1 MSKIWNRESPMKF
14 VKLMLTSFTTTL
26 VLASCAANV
35 PTRFYTLSTPVNTTQ
50 PVIKTTAISIE
61 VLPVNVPE
69 RLKRPQLVISTQGT
83 QLKILE
89 QDRWSSSF
97 NDELHDVFA
106 SGIAAQVGAVDVTR
120 GGRVA
125 NQPIY
130 RIAITLRQLDA
141 VPGDKIQANFGWT
154 ITRLDTSSGVS
165 KDTVI
170 SCQLTITKPVSNS
183 IDAVVQGMQATVAD
197 VVAAISANVTSLNSS
212 NAAECGG

>member
-35 PTRFYTLSTPVNTTQ
+35 PTRFYTLSTPVNTMQ
-50 PVIKTTAISIE
+50 PVSKTTAISIE

-89 QDRWSSSF
+89 HDRWSSSF

-106 SGIAAQVGAVDVTR
+106 SGIAAEVGAVDVTR

-130 RIAITLRQLDA
+130 RIAISLRQLDT

-154 ITRLDTSSGVS
+154 ITRLDTGSVVS
-165 KDTVI
+165 KDTVT
-170 SCQLTITKPVSNS
+170 SCQLTITKPVGSS
-183 IDAVVQGMQATVAD
+183 IDAVVQGMQAAVAD
-197 VVAAISANVTSLNSS
+197 VVTAISANVISLNGS

>member
-1 MSKIWNRESPMKF
+1 MKF
-14 VKLMLTSFTTTL
+14 VKLMLTSVAAIVL
-26 VLASCAANV
+26 LASCATSVA
-35 PTRFYTLSTPVNTTQ
+35 TRFYTLSTPAKSTQ
-50 PVIKTTAISIE
+50 PAAKTTAISIE
-61 VLPVNVPE
+61 VLPVSVPE

-97 NDELHDVFA
+97 NDELRDVFA
-106 SGIAAQVGAVDVTR
+106 SGIAAQVGTVDVAR
-120 GGRVA
+120 GGRIA

-154 ITRLDTSSGVS
+154 ITRLDTGSVVS
-165 KDTVI
+165 KDVVI
-170 SCQLTITKPVSNS
+170 SCQLTLTKPVSNS
-183 IDAVVQGMQATVAD
+183 IDAVVQGMQAAVAD
-197 VVAAISANVTSLNSS
+197 VVTAISANIISLNGS